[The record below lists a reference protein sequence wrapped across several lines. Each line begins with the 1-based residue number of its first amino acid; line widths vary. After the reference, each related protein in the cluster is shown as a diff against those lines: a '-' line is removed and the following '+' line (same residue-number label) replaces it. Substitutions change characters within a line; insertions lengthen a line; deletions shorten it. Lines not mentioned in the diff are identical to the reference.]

1 VNVSR
6 GTGTESARSHTEGP
20 DKPLVYLLSGLT
32 GSGKTTF
39 AKALEAAGVVRLSV
53 DEEVFAG
60 HGRYGIDYP
69 HHEYRARERPVV
81 EDIRRRLIDLV
92 HAGRCVV
99 LDYGLWLRSERED
112 YKRLVQEAGGRR
124 RLIDLVHAGRC
135 VVLDYGLWLRS
146 EREDYKRLVQEAGGR
161 WRLLTLTTTVVNQ
174 RSLRRFD
181 VSPRRATPKGQTF
194 ISCTAPHPARSPTQ
208 QPHLLHSWR
217 T

>member
-1 VNVSR
+1 MNVSR
-6 GTGTESARSHTEGP
+6 GTVTESARSHTEGP

-112 YKRLVQEAGGRR
+112 YKRLVQEAGGR
-124 RLIDLVHAGRC
+124 
-135 VVLDYGLWLRS
+135 
-146 EREDYKRLVQEAGGR
+146 